1 MTASPPHMAR
11 VCKATTT
18 CHHAAACG
26 DVQAAGDA
34 MATGSVAAS
43 PAPDDELQEVRAE
56 LAEARAQLSRLLAY
70 MPRCFQSSA
79 NDAEPVEPISFWS
92 A

>member
-1 MTASPPHMAR
+1 MIERAR
-11 VCKATTT
+11 
-18 CHHAAACG
+18 ACS
-26 DVQAAGDA
+26 QAAGDA